1 MADKK
6 GLRAVGLVFA
16 ALTAAVLLTAAVTV
30 QAQITGGAGADSPM
44 AATLPGT
51 LAR

>member
-6 GLRAVGLVFA
+6 GLRVVGLVFA
-16 ALTAAVLLTAAVTV
+16 ALTAAVVLTAAVTV
-30 QAQITGGAGADSPM
+30 QAQIMGGADAASPM
-44 AATLPGT
+44 AATLPST